1 MKMILPKNVSYIIS
15 KLEQAGFEAYAV
27 GGCVRDTLLDRKPQ
41 DWDITTSAKPLQIKE
56 LFKKTIDTGI
66 QHGTVT
72 VMLDHV
78 GYEVTTYR
86 IDGEYEDNR
95 HPKKV
100 EFTDNLKLD
109 LERRDFTINA
119 MAYNDNRGLVDEF
132 WGIKDLKDGIIRCVG
147 DAGQRFDEDA
157 LRMLR
162 AVRFAGQLGF
172 DIEEKTKKAIVERAS
187 HLENIS
193 AERIRVELTKLLVSK
208 EAGRIRD
215 AYKTGMTKYF
225 LPELDVA
232 METEQKNP
240 HHIYT
245 VGEHSIYGIEV
256 MNCFFEITSDKK
268 IYDKIPENVLE
279 TAKKLAAKMDKKQQT
294 VLCMTMLLH
303 DIAKPVVMSIDEKG
317 IGHFIGHPVQSEKMA
332 KKIMRRLTFD
342 NDSIS
347 KACRLIRF
355 HDYRMED
362 TSRAFRRAV
371 SKIGADIMD
380 MLFLVEYADVLAQSD
395 MQRDEKLA
403 KIDAGVKRFEYIM
416 ANAQPL
422 SIKDLAV
429 TGSDLIA
436 AGVKPGPKMGEILK
450 AMLDKVLDEPELNT
464 KDGLLNYLKCE
475 NGNKNVEDMEKL

>member
-1 MKMILPKNVSYIIS
+1 M
-15 KLEQAGFEAYAV
+15 
-27 GGCVRDTLLDRKPQ
+27 
-41 DWDITTSAKPLQIKE
+41 
-56 LFKKTIDTGI
+56 
-66 QHGTVT
+66 
-72 VMLDHV
+72 
-78 GYEVTTYR
+78 
-86 IDGEYEDNR
+86 
-95 HPKKV
+95 
-100 EFTDNLKLD
+100 
-109 LERRDFTINA
+109 
-119 MAYNDNRGLVDEF
+119 
-132 WGIKDLKDGIIRCVG
+132 
-147 DAGQRFDEDA
+147 
-157 LRMLR
+157 
-162 AVRFAGQLGF
+162 RFAGQLGF
-172 DIEEKTKKAIVERAS
+172 AIEEKTREAIVERAD
-187 HLENIS
+187 HLKNIS

-225 LPELDVA
+225 LPELDAA
-232 METEQKNP
+232 MQTEQKNP

-245 VGEHSIYGIEV
+245 VGEHSICGIEL
-256 MNCFFEITSDKK
+256 MNCFFGITSDKK

-303 DIAKPVVMSIDEKG
+303 DIAKPAVMTVDEKG
-317 IGHFIGHPVQSEKMA
+317 IGHFIGHPAQSEKMA

-362 TSRAFRRAV
+362 KSRAFRRAV

-475 NGNKNVEDMEKL
+475 KGNKNVEENEDL